1 MGTFTTWVAAFITLG
16 LMSFAIGEN
25 PYYRLVEHLYVG
37 IAAAHSMILGWENLQ
52 NNAFTPIAD
61 GEFLKFIPLVL
72 GVLLYAR
79 FFKGKL
85 WLSRIPMAA
94 LVGIGVGLTVRGT
107 ITAEFLNQIRAT
119 IIPLNSI
126 NNIIIVF
133 GVVSVLMFF
142 YFTRKDTNP
151 VFNYSGTLGRYI
163 MMIAFGALFGNA
175 AMGRMSLMIGRLRFL
190 LIEWLGLGGAGA
202 V

>member
-1 MGTFTTWVAAFITLG
+1 MDTIGTWVAAFMTLG
-16 LMSFAIGEN
+16 LLSFAYGEN
-25 PYYRLVEHLYVG
+25 PFYRLVEHLYVG
-37 IAAAHSMILGWENLQ
+37 VAAAHSMIMGWENLQ
-52 NNAFTPIAD
+52 NNAFTPIAN
-61 GEFLKFIPLVL
+61 GEFLKFIPVVL

-79 FFKGKL
+79 FIKGKL

-107 ITAEFLNQIRAT
+107 ITAEFLNQINAT
-119 IIPLNSI
+119 LIPLNSI

-133 GVVSVLMFF
+133 GVISVLMFF

-151 VFNYSGTLGRYI
+151 LFNYSGTVGRYI

-190 LIEWLGLGGAGA
+190 LIEWLGLGGL
-202 V
+202 

>member
-1 MGTFTTWVAAFITLG
+1 METLGTWVAVFMTLG
-16 LMSFAIGEN
+16 LLSFAIGEN
-25 PYYRLVEHLYVG
+25 PFYRLVEHLYVG
-37 IAAAHSMILGWENLQ
+37 VAAAHSMIIGWENLQ
-52 NNAFTPIAD
+52 NNAFTPMMEEGEIA
-61 GEFLKFIPLVL
+61 KIIPVIL
-72 GVLLYAR
+72 GILLYAR
-79 FFKGKL
+79 FIKGQL
-85 WLSRIPMAA
+85 WLSRIPMSA

-119 IIPLNSI
+119 LIPLNSI
-126 NNIIIVF
+126 DNIIIVF
-133 GVVSVLMFF
+133 GVISVLMFF

-151 VFNYSGTLGRYI
+151 LFNYSGTVGRYI

-190 LIEWLGLGGAGA
+190 LVVWLGLGG

>member
-1 MGTFTTWVAAFITLG
+1 MGTFQTWVAAFITLG

-37 IAAAHSMILGWENLQ
+37 VAAAHSMILGWENLQ

-61 GEFLKFIPLVL
+61 GEFLKVIPLVL
-72 GVLLYAR
+72 GILLYAR
-79 FFKGKL
+79 FIKGKL

-119 IIPLNSI
+119 LIPLNSI

-133 GVVSVLMFF
+133 GVISVLMFF

-151 VFNYSGTLGRYI
+151 VFNYSGTVGRYI

-190 LIEWLGLGGAGA
+190 LLEWLGLGGG

>member
-1 MGTFTTWVAAFITLG
+1 METLGTWVAVFMTLG
-16 LMSFAIGEN
+16 LLSFAIGEN
-25 PYYRLVEHLYVG
+25 PFYRLVEHLYVG
-37 IAAAHSMILGWENLQ
+37 VAAAHSMIIGWENLQ
-52 NNAFTPIAD
+52 NNAFTPMMEEGEIA
-61 GEFLKFIPLVL
+61 KIIPVIL
-72 GVLLYAR
+72 GILLYAR
-79 FFKGKL
+79 FIKGQL
-85 WLSRIPMAA
+85 WLSRIPMSA

-133 GVVSVLMFF
+133 GVISVLMFF

-151 VFNYSGTLGRYI
+151 LFNYSGTIGRYI

-190 LIEWLGLGGAGA
+190 LVEWLGLGGGA
-202 V
+202 